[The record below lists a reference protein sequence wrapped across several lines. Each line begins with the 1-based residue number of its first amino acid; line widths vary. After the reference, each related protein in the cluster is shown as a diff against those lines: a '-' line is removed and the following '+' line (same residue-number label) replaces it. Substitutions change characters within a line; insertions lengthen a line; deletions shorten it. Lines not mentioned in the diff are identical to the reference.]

1 VTISF
6 ACDPARLDALVSS
19 MFRVIDQFREL
30 GPSRSQVSDVRSAL
44 VRDLETNSRDNS
56 YLLNQLAYKYQ
67 YAEDPAEAFNLEK
80 FYDQITPAAIQKAA
94 QLYLD
99 PKRYVKVILTPEK

>member
-1 VTISF
+1 
-6 ACDPARLDALVSS
+6 

-67 YAEDPAEAFNLEK
+67 YGEDPAEAFNLEK